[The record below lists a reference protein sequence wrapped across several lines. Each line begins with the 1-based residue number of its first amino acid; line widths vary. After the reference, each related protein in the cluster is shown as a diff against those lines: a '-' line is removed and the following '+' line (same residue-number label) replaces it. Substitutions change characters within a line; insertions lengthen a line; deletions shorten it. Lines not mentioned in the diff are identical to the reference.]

1 MEEKILQELLDSM
14 TPSILGG
21 MLDTIVKALNIYP
34 TIQLEK
40 LYRMADF
47 TRWGC
52 AIAEALNLDP
62 QLFLDAYEE
71 NVKSQ
76 SEETLKASLPATV
89 LIAWMD
95 LHPDGTWKGA
105 PEVLYNNLCD
115 YADELKIS
123 TRQKAWPKSATWF
136 FRRLNDVKPSL
147 YTQGYRYEHEHTG
160 KSRIVTVWKTSTN
173 SVNSVNS
180 VKGVLEEYNKTNAIN
195 AKNAISQ
202 SYTPLNEH
210 TGTNFVQLNRE
221 DTQ

>member
-52 AIAEALNLDP
+52 AIAEALNLDS

-76 SEETLKASLPATV
+76 AEETLKASLPATV
-89 LIAWMD
+89 LVAWMD
-95 LHPDGTWKGA
+95 LHPEGVWKGA
-105 PEVLYNNLCD
+105 PEILYNELCN
-115 YADELKIS
+115 YADQLKIS
-123 TRQKAWPKSATWF
+123 TRQKAWPKSAAWF

-147 YTQGYRYEHEHTG
+147 YAKGYRYEQDHTG
-160 KSRIVTVWKTSTN
+160 ESRVVTVWKTSTD
-173 SVNSVNS
+173 SVNDVNG
-180 VKGVLEEYNKTNAIN
+180 VKPRGVLEEYSKTNDTN
-195 AKNAISQ
+195 AKNDNSETFKGG
-202 SYTPLNEH
+202 Y
-210 TGTNFVQLNRE
+210 
-221 DTQ
+221 